1 MGPLPIKGTFAKSR
15 ASDTCELASNALT
28 LERQLDALYRQ
39 LTVQSVWNF
48 YKAHAGQRI
57 VILKTTRFTK

>member
-1 MGPLPIKGTFAKSR
+1 MALCPLKEHLLKAELQ
-15 ASDTCELASNALT
+15 TCELASNALT

-57 VILKTTRFTK
+57 IILKTTRFTK